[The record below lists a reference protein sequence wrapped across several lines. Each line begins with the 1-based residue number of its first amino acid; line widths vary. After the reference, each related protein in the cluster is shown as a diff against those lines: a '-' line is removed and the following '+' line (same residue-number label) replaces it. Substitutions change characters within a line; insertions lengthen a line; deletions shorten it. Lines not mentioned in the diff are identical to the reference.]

1 MLSTMKMVDSTYYR
15 QTVGNYPSGVTV
27 VTARDTETG
36 ADLGLTVSAFTSLS
50 LEPPMVLLSIDARS
64 KSHPHLMVGAP
75 IGVSV
80 LAEDQ
85 LHLAVQ
91 FARHGLDRFAGVNIV
106 RRSSHHDNSTSID
119 SRDDVGVPLIGGAA
133 AWFLGTVT
141 DRYVGGWEEETRP
154 LIYQRGKLHH
164 WPDELG

>member
-1 MLSTMKMVDSTYYR
+1 
-15 QTVGNYPSGVTV
+15 
-27 VTARDTETG
+27 
-36 ADLGLTVSAFTSLS
+36 
-50 LEPPMVLLSIDARS
+50 
-64 KSHPHLMVGAP
+64 MVGAP

-141 DRYVGGWEEETRP
+141 DRYVGGDHVILTVTVDDCGWEEETRP